1 MGTEESN
8 SFDTR
13 YRLLMPQ
20 DDAFDNSG
28 STSSSFLKPH
38 AASSYF
44 SNYALP
50 KQGNGT
56 PLQYGFM
63 HDVMTLS
70 NNPIEVSRDTAL
82 VFPEKLRGTFDEN
95 NVDSMKFFAGNLRP
109 DTLKYKESRNKCNR
123 SSIPKNDNEGMSLSG
138 TSGSKESPGE
148 GHGTN
153 IDFPLTVKQQY
164 TVMLG
169 NANSSEQNQ
178 NSGTCLNTTN
188 SSVQFSKLG
197 EDEIRKERKRQSNR
211 ESAKRSRM
219 RKQKECEE
227 LHRNMDIL
235 KDENSELTHLLMKL
249 SEECLELST
258 ENDSIEEELV
268 EMYGPESIADLLP
281 MKPASVGS
289 QTTVKEES

>member
-20 DDAFDNSG
+20 DDGAPNKPLLTHWTPVQAFDNSG

-70 NNPIEVSRDTAL
+70 NNPIEVSR
-82 VFPEKLRGTFDEN
+82 
-95 NVDSMKFFAGNLRP
+95 
-109 DTLKYKESRNKCNR
+109 ESRNKCNR

>member
-1 MGTEESN
+1 MGIEETN
-8 SFDTR
+8 SFDTP

-28 STSSSFLKPH
+28 STSTSFLNPH
-38 AASSYF
+38 ATSSYF

-50 KQGNGT
+50 EQGNGA
-56 PLQYGFM
+56 PLQYGFL
-63 HDVMTLS
+63 HDAKRLS
-70 NNPIEVSRDTAL
+70 NNPIVSRDAAL

-95 NVDSMKFFAGNLRP
+95 NADSMKFFDGNLRP
-109 DTLKYKESRNKCNR
+109 DTLKFKESRKKCNI
-123 SSIPKNDNEGMSLSG
+123 SSIPKNDKDGISLSG
-138 TSGSKESPGE
+138 TSGSKETLGE
-148 GHGTN
+148 GHDTN
-153 IDFPLTVKQQY
+153 NDFPLTAKQQY

-169 NANSSEQNQ
+169 NANSIEQNQ
-178 NSGTCLNTTN
+178 NSGNCLNTTS

-219 RKQKECEE
+219 RKQKECDE

-289 QTTVKEES
+289 QKTGEK